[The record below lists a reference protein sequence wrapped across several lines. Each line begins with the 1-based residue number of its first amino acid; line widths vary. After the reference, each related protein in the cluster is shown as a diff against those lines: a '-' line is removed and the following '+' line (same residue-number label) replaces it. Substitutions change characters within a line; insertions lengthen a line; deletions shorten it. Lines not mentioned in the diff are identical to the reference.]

1 MLLKALDHRL
11 HDKRQIGEPDPLALC
26 ELLLTALA
34 QSHQTGNVHLD
45 HAPGVRSLM
54 LAPGHPVRDSTSD
67 AREFHDP
74 VAVVNLHSFAPRS
87 ELRLWRCFGAGGS
100 LFAIGPRCGITLP
113 DVALDILLR
122 HPTAD
127 ACARDLLYVYV
138 VLVGEPPDYRGGT
151 RQPQRLRVSNFP
163 ASVAAVAR
171 LGDSVLLRTILEN
184 RLSFGLRGE

>member
-54 LAPGHPVRDSTSD
+54 LTPGHPVRYSTSD
-67 AREFHDP
+67 TREFHDP
-74 VAVVNLHSFAPRS
+74 VALVNLHSFALRS
-87 ELRLWRCFGAGGS
+87 GLWLWRCFGAGGS
-100 LFAIGPRCGITLP
+100 IFAIGRRRGYTLL
-113 DVALDILLR
+113 DVALDVLLR

-138 VLVGEPPDYRGGT
+138 VLVGEPPNYRGGT
-151 RQPQRLRVSNFP
+151 PQPQRLRVSNLP
-163 ASVAAVAR
+163 ASVVAVAR
-171 LGDSVLLRTILEN
+171 LGDRVLLRAVFED
-184 RLSFGLRGE
+184 RLSFALRGK